1 MVWWRGCWGGGR
13 AAVRKGLGL
22 LECGGWASNGI
33 QIELRAP
40 LRFCMVKSELH
51 FNFDWAPFG
60 IDKWDPTWFFFFAM
74 KTSLHDLI
82 LFFCNGDFI
91 ARPDSFFVMVLPF
104 GSHWKKNQALKHKCD
119 GVTVAEM
126 KSQGKDV
133 SLPRPQPCRE
143 SSSTSRWDLACVR
156 NPDYRT
162 IGQAPA
168 QAAQPPPSTQ
178 PGQASQDILEL
189 IRAEIGGKT
198 KRVS

>member
-1 MVWWRGCWGGGR
+1 MRTLGIGNIEQTKSFMVWWWRGCWGGR

-22 LECGGWASNGI
+22 SECGGWASNGV

-60 IDKWDPTWFFFFAM
+60 IGKRDSTWFFFFAM

-104 GSHWKKNQALKHKCD
+104 GSHWKKNQALNNY
-119 GVTVAEM
+119 VTDAEVSRRRRRSIGLAILPDIILSYYDTLYYIHT
-126 KSQGKDV
+126 SQ
-133 SLPRPQPCRE
+133 
-143 SSSTSRWDLACVR
+143 
-156 NPDYRT
+156 Y
-162 IGQAPA
+162 
-168 QAAQPPPSTQ
+168 
-178 PGQASQDILEL
+178 
-189 IRAEIGGKT
+189 
-198 KRVS
+198 